1 MPLLKNMA
9 DWEVAALR
17 AAEQDIDEAYSVN
30 PLLRDNLGTA
40 VWAILSFVEDLE
52 LRPIIQGRREPSHR

>member
-9 DWEVAALR
+9 DGKVAALR
-17 AAEQDIDEAYSVN
+17 AAEKEHRQGLLDN

-40 VWAILSFVEDLE
+40 IWAISAS
-52 LRPIIQGRREPSHR
+52 LRT